1 MKYTVYVIDDE
12 ETITYGI
19 NLALREHYHVETF
32 HDAETALERIELTPP
47 DIVLMDIGLPR
58 MSGLK
63 ALKRTKSHHPDIL
76 VIMITGFE
84 DVETVVKSM
93 RYGAYD
99 YITKPLHMET
109 LINSTQNALETIRLK
124 KELRILQEKCL
135 KENSPCYVGESNVIQ
150 DVMEIV
156 GKVSKS
162 QETPVFI
169 LGETGTG
176 KELIAES
183 IHYRSQK
190 FKGPFVT
197 INCASI
203 PGNLV
208 ESELFGYEKGAFS
221 GAIPSGKKGLIEA
234 AQGGTLFLDE
244 IGDLSMEAQ
253 AKLLRFLEKGTFY
266 KVGGTKEI
274 KVKTRIVS
282 ATNKN
287 PKTLIDQGLFRS
299 DLYYRLAIIKIEVPS
314 LNQRREDII
323 PMARY
328 FLLEAN
334 KKIGKS
340 YIGIS
345 PDAEQALRNCYWRG
359 NVRELK
365 NLIERGVILGRE
377 PLLTIEDLGLDMMSA
392 GDKSIDA
399 QLPPIPS
406 EGMDLNEMIKSVER
420 HYFQQA
426 LCMTDGHESNAAK
439 LLSLKVSTFHYRMK
453 QHRESL
459 SIVHPK
465 NKQPE

>member
-1 MKYTVYVIDDE
+1 MKYNISVIDDE

-19 NLALREHYHVETF
+19 NLSLREHYHVETF
-32 HDAETALERIELTPP
+32 KDAETALEKIEQTSP
-47 DIVLMDIGLPR
+47 DLVLMDIGLPQ

-63 ALKRTKSHHPDIL
+63 ALKRIKSHDPDIL

-84 DVETVVKSM
+84 DVETVVKAM

-99 YITKPLHMET
+99 YVTKPLHMDT
-109 LINSTQNALETIRLK
+109 LINSTRNALETIRLK

-135 KENSPCYVGESNVIQ
+135 KENTPCFIGESNIIQ
-150 DVMEIV
+150 DVMEV
-156 GKVSKS
+156 VNKVSQS

-176 KELIAES
+176 KELIAGS
-183 IHYRSQK
+183 IHYRSQN

-203 PGNLV
+203 PKNLV

-221 GAIPSGKKGLIEA
+221 GASSSGKKGLIEA

-253 AKLLRFLEKGTFY
+253 AKLLRFLEKSTFY
-266 KVGGTKEI
+266 KVGGTKEK
-274 KVKTRIVS
+274 KVKTRIIS

-314 LNQRREDII
+314 LNERREDVI

-340 YIGIS
+340 YNGIS
-345 PDAEQALRNCYWRG
+345 PDAEQALRNCYWKG

-365 NLIERGVILGRE
+365 NIIERGVILGSGT
-377 PLLTIEDLGLDMMSA
+377 LLTLEALGLDKLSA
-392 GDKSIDA
+392 GNESIDA

-406 EGMDLNEMIKSVER
+406 EGMDVNEMMKSVER

-439 LLSLKVSTFHYRMK
+439 LLNLKVSTFHYRMK
-453 QHRESL
+453 QHRDNL
-459 SIVHPK
+459 SK
-465 NKQPE
+465 